1 MPSPTKDSAQQDDV
15 STRLHIVDAMIRV
28 LRELPLHEVTLASVA
43 DAAGTEPDTISAS
56 FPSWDGL
63 LLATIDRWN
72 DQRTAPLMPLAAEL
86 GTILFLRAIVT
97 KNIEDPSLMRFLT
110 STLNIAAA
118 PKHPLAPMLHSRW
131 RRFHG
136 FVEQSLVQ
144 DVAAGREPHT
154 MEPSR
159 GAEQLLATY
168 EGLQLQSMVR
178 PEMDLLES
186 FDRAVTRL
194 REGWSRAYVPPVWD
208 LAGTEARTGVQLLP
222 S

>member
-1 MPSPTKDSAQQDDV
+1 MPSATMESAQHDDV
-15 STRLHIVDAMIRV
+15 FTRTKIVDAMIRV
-28 LRELPLHEVTLASVA
+28 LHELPLHEVTPARVAAQADMSVE
-43 DAAGTEPDTISAS
+43 TMTAS

-63 LLATIDRWN
+63 LLASIDRWN
-72 DQRTAPLMPLAAEL
+72 DQRTTPLMPIATEL
-86 GTILFLRAIVT
+86 GTIRFLRAIVM

-110 STLNIAAA
+110 ATLNIAAA
-118 PKHPLAPMLHSRW
+118 PNHPLAPMLHARW
-131 RRFHG
+131 RRFQT
-136 FVEQSLVQ
+136 FVQQSLVQ
-144 DVAAGREPHT
+144 DIAVGREPRT
-154 MEPSR
+154 MEPAR

-194 REGWSRAYVPPVWD
+194 REGWSREYVPPVWD
-208 LAGTEARTGVQLLP
+208 LTRA